1 MPTINEQAER
11 LIDAFATF
19 DDWQDRYGYIIDMGR
34 KLPLPDEKDRTE
46 ENQVHGCQSRVWLVA
61 ETRRQDGEN
70 VLEFR
75 ADSDASI
82 VKGLLA
88 LVHRL
93 YSGQTAGEILAFDFG
108 RFLERLQLDQ
118 NLSMTRGNGLRAV
131 VQRIR
136 HLAASQLAA
145 EAQPVASPS

>member
-1 MPTINEQAER
+1 T
-11 LIDAFATF
+11 FAHG
-19 DDWQDRYGYIIDMGR
+19 RAGYGYSIDMGR
-34 KLPLPDEKDRTE
+34 KRPPPNEKDRTE

-61 ETRRQDGEN
+61 ETRPQDGEH

-93 YSGQTAGEILAFDFG
+93 YSGHTAREILSFDFG
-108 RFLERLQLDQ
+108 SFLERLQLDQ
-118 NLSMTRGNGLRAV
+118 NLSMRRGNGPRAV
-131 VQRIR
+131 VQPLRQ
-136 HLAASQLAA
+136 LAASRLAA
-145 EAQPVASPS
+145 EAQTAASLS

>member
-1 MPTINEQAER
+1 MVTIDEQAER

-19 DDWQDRYGYIIDMGR
+19 DDWQDRYGYIIDLGR
-34 KLPLPDEKDRTE
+34 KLPPPNEKDRTE
-46 ENQVHGCQSRVWLVA
+46 ANQVHGCQSRVWLVA
-61 ETRRQDGEN
+61 ETRPQDGED

-93 YSGQTAGEILAFDFG
+93 YSGHTAREILSFDFG
-108 RFLERLQLDQ
+108 GFLDRLELDQ

-136 HLAASQLAA
+136 QLAASQLAA
-145 EAQPVASPS
+145 EAQPAASLS